1 LKPTGDAHPSVGF
14 TYAEEPRLKLDV
26 DGMLNTLLVIA
37 IAVGIGTHLNA
48 LCAGLGLRLPQFVTA
63 IFAGIVLANTVP
75 HLFPKL
81 PWPTGTAPLALM
93 ADLALGLFLAMSLWT
108 LLDVAGPLLL
118 ILAAQVIVGWGLM
131 VLVVYRLLGRGY
143 DAAVSTSGYFG
154 LALGAT
160 PTAIA
165 VMTAITKVHGASP
178 RSFIVV
184 PLVGAF
190 FVDIANAVTIQ
201 TFVGWLAR

>member
-1 LKPTGDAHPSVGF
+1 
-14 TYAEEPRLKLDV
+14 
-26 DGMLNTLLVIA
+26 MTL
-37 IAVGIGTHLNA
+37 
-48 LCAGLGLRLPQFVTA
+48 
-63 IFAGIVLANTVP
+63 
-75 HLFPKL
+75 
-81 PWPTGTAPLALM
+81 
-93 ADLALGLFLAMSLWT
+93 MSLQFWT
-108 LLDVAGPLLL
+108 LLDAAVPLLV
-118 ILAAQVIVGWGLM
+118 ILAMQVVVGWVLM
-131 VLVVYRLLGRGY
+131 VWIVCPLLGRGY

-190 FVDIANAVTIQ
+190 FVDVANAVTIR
-201 TFVGWLAR
+201 TFVGWLVR